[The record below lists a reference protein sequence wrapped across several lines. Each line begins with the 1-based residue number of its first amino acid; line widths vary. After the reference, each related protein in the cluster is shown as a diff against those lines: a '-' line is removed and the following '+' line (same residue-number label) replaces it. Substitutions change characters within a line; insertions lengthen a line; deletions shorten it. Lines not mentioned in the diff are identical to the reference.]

1 MSQIFVLKKHSGQ
14 IGDATT
20 DFLKAGRANFSDA
33 RLCEACGGA
42 VGLLRWEPPYRVELE
57 TWGGQFGDL
66 AFGPGEAF
74 LVSERFARL
83 WKEEGLVGLE
93 GFHPVEIVKVK
104 RRGKRIKEGPPR
116 YFVVWPVYSE
126 VAVDQERSGFQW
138 EEPPKCGVCREGLL
152 KGYDRIVLE
161 GEPRENVFMPRRL
174 GVVLAD
180 ERFKEFCDR
189 HGITNCL
196 LIPAERARWPWRQ
209 GSADR

>member
-1 MSQIFVLKKHSGQ
+1 MGKER
-14 IGDATT
+14 
-20 DFLKAGRANFSDA
+20 GRSS
-33 RLCEACGGA
+33 
-42 VGLLRWEPPYRVELE
+42 PP
-57 TWGGQFGDL
+57 GGDL
-66 AFGPGEAF
+66 IASGTVSGVAKDSLGCLIELTERGANPIQLPTGEVRRF
-74 LVSERFARL
+74 LQDGDEVM
-83 WKEEGLVGLE
+83 
-93 GFHPVEIVKVK
+93 EIVKVK

-138 EEPPKCGVCREGLL
+138 EEPPKCGVCREGHFR
-152 KGYDRIVLE
+152 GYARVVLE

-196 LIPAERARWPWRQ
+196 LIPAEEASYWPSGK